1 MVHLDLPV
9 LQARADPGTSIHRK
23 SGRSHQLRLWRGQR
37 EEATG
42 RSFVA
47 RRHWQST
54 AAPRLSC
61 CRVHGTAT
69 SRTTIGKRIEAVVMG
84 ALGVGV
90 LGVVVLQQSSWRS
103 NGYMG
108 ARRARRQS
116 GARAAR
122 VSTWRSK
129 ERGGAVGRGLGS
141 NGGEDGEKR
150 GEEEAPDVEGCRG
163 RDEEGDGGRQDNGE
177 VGRSGIALR
186 REGAKAGESMV
197 RRHRLRAGERAIGR
211 GVAGRW

>member
-1 MVHLDLPV
+1 M
-9 LQARADPGTSIHRK
+9 ARVRTVRIQFS
-23 SGRSHQLRLWRGQR
+23 SHQF
-37 EEATG
+37 G
-42 RSFVA
+42 R
-47 RRHWQST
+47 
-54 AAPRLSC
+54 
-61 CRVHGTAT
+61 
-69 SRTTIGKRIEAVVMG
+69 RIEAAVAG
-84 ALGVGV
+84 ALGVEV
-90 LGVVVLQQSSWRS
+90 PGVVVVQQSSWSLEEQHVR
-103 NGYMG
+103 G